1 MRLLFAGTP
10 DVALPSLNALID
22 SDHDVV
28 GVLTRPPAAAGR
40 GRGERRSAVHDRA
53 VELGLPVLTPRS
65 LRDPETL
72 HTLRALAPD
81 CCPVVA
87 YGALVPPDALA
98 IPPNGWVN
106 LHFSLLPSW
115 RGAAPVQHAIR
126 AGDEISG
133 ATTFLLDEG
142 LDTGPILGQMT
153 TAIGPRETAGELL
166 ARLAQTGADLLKLT
180 IDALA
185 AGDIEPRPQ
194 SDEGV
199 SLAPRIEVED
209 ARVDWTLTARAIDR
223 TIRAVTPAP
232 GAWTTMRDQRVKVGP
247 VLLTDDGTLAPGEI
261 SAGRREVRV
270 GTGRGDVVL
279 NLVQPQ
285 GKREMP
291 ALDWLRGVR
300 LEPGERFT

>member
-185 AGDIEPRPQ
+185 TGDIDPRPQ

-232 GAWTTMRDQRVKVGP
+232 GAWTMMRDQRVKVGP
-247 VLLTDDGTLAPGEI
+247 VLLTNDGTLAPGEI

>member
-185 AGDIEPRPQ
+185 AGDIDPRPQ

-300 LEPGERFT
+300 LQPGERFT

>member
-185 AGDIEPRPQ
+185 TGDIDPRPQ

-232 GAWTTMRDQRVKVGP
+232 GAWTMMRDQRVKVGP
-247 VLLTDDGTLAPGEI
+247 VLLTNDGTLAPGEI
-261 SAGRREVRV
+261 SAGRQEVRV

-300 LEPGERFT
+300 LQPGERFT

>member
-185 AGDIEPRPQ
+185 TGDIDPRPQ

-209 ARVDWTLTARAIDR
+209 ARVDWTLAARAIDR

>member
-185 AGDIEPRPQ
+185 TGDIDPRPQ